1 MASLAIAKAYYR
13 RIHRGEITIEDV
25 PEKMKEQVQALLD
38 EDNKT
43 E

>member
-25 PEKMKEQVQALLD
+25 PEQIRALVQELLD
-38 EDNKT
+38 ADN